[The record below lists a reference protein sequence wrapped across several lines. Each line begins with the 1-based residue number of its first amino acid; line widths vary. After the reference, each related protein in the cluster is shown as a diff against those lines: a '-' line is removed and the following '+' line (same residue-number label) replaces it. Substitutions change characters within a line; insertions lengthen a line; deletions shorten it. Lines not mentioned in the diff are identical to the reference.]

1 MEVKTITRQEL
12 YDMVW
17 EEPMTTL
24 SKRYG
29 LSDNGLRKICLR
41 MRVPLPKA
49 GHWMKVKAGKKV
61 KKVTLPEHY
70 KGEQQLRLSVGQ
82 DTNDYDPYG
91 LAALNSLQRDLEE
104 KHASLLTVPERLTG
118 SHPLTTAAKEAFD
131 RKRKD
136 KTYNGL
142 YSCDGKLNVYVSPA
156 MAPRAFRF
164 MDTLVKALQAL
175 GHETVVDN
183 RGSFAVISGERIE
196 IGVRERQNK
205 HMVNRGTW
213 TSAEYTPSGT
223 LVFWYKYI
231 HTKEWA
237 DDTKLLEERLSR
249 IIASLILK
257 GRKELHER
265 LERERRHA
273 EREERERARREVEE
287 LQERELSR
295 VKSLIL
301 EAERWRQAK
310 VMREYANEVEST
322 ARSGNSHTD
331 QLGEWAEWVRKK
343 ADWHDPQVK
352 GPDELL
358 TEVNWET
365 MTLKTKPSSFFY

>member
-1 MEVKTITRQEL
+1 
-12 YDMVW
+12 
-17 EEPMTTL
+17 MTTL

-41 MRVPLPKA
+41 MQVPLPKA

-61 KKVTLPEHY
+61 KRVPLSEPN
-70 KGEQQLRLSVGQ
+70 KGEQQTRLSVGME
-82 DTNDYDPYG
+82 TNDHDPYG
-91 LAALNSLQRDLEE
+91 LAALNSLQKDLEE
-104 KHASLLTVPERLTG
+104 KHASLFTVPERLTRP
-118 SHPLTTAAKEAFD
+118 HPLTAAAKEAFD

-142 YSCDGKLNVYVSPA
+142 YSSDGRLNIYVSPSTA
-156 MAPRAFRF
+156 SRAFKL
-164 MDTLVKALQAL
+164 MDTLVKALHAL
-175 GHETVVDN
+175 GHEIIIDN
-183 RGSFAVISGERIE
+183 RGSFAIISGERLE
-196 IGVRERQNK
+196 IGIRERQNK

-257 GRKELHER
+257 GRKELQER

-273 EREERERARREVEE
+273 EREERARARREVEE
-287 LQERELSR
+287 LQERELFR
-295 VKSLIL
+295 LKGLML

-310 VMREYANEVEST
+310 VMREYANEVESI

-331 QLGEWAEWVRKK
+331 QLSEWADWVRKK

-352 GPDELL
+352 GYDELL
-358 TEVNWET
+358 TEVDWET
-365 MTLKTKPSSFFY
+365 MTLKKKPSSFFY